1 MSKYNKRKERVSGV
15 NGNCRI
21 MKTIQ
26 KSKNSNLYWVL
37 LREESIQILLREKAY
52 KYPYGYPIKECP
64 TKKPIEKKDT
74 LQK

>member
-1 MSKYNKRKERVSGV
+1 
-15 NGNCRI
+15 